1 MMHISLKRQRGQGL
15 VQCMV
20 GMSLGLLVVLAGFSA
35 FAWIQRSQ
43 LILQTQAET
52 QWRLH
57 TAMQLLRERVQRA
70 GAPELALD
78 TQGMAVLRRLPVSL
92 GGSDNA
98 LQLNQW
104 RSLTPADCQGHEAS
118 TLTWLQ
124 DDFRR
129 NTSRELSC
137 KDTARSNTTYQALI
151 EQIDDV
157 RLRYAER
164 TGAPG
169 ADPSVQY
176 LQWRT
181 ASQIND
187 WQQVRAVGMCLQI
200 RPDGLTLTPGNLSC
214 NTPSL
219 LKNGAS
225 AWRAVFFLS
234 HSNP

>member
-1 MMHISLKRQRGQGL
+1 
-15 VQCMV
+15 MV
-20 GMSLGLLVVLAGFSA
+20 GMSLGLMVVLAGFSA

-43 LILQTQAET
+43 LMLQTQAET

-57 TAMQLLRERVQRA
+57 TAIQLLRERVQRA

-78 TQGMAVLRRLPVSL
+78 TQGMAMLRRLPVTL
-92 GGSDNA
+92 GGSDNT

-129 NTSRELSC
+129 NTQRELSC
-137 KDTARSNTTYQALI
+137 KDTARSNTTYQSLV

-164 TGAPG
+164 TGPPG
-169 ADPSVQY
+169 ADPDLQF

-181 ASQIND
+181 ASQVSD
-187 WQQVRAVGMCLQI
+187 WQQVRAVGLCLQI
-200 RPDGLTLTPGNLSC
+200 RPDSVTVTPGNLSC
-214 NTPSL
+214 NTQTP
-219 LKNGAS
+219 LKNSAS
-225 AWRAVFFLS
+225 AWRAVFFLN